1 MNSTKV
7 LIIAAHPDDD
17 VLGCGGYM
25 AKYSQQKNIKVVFVA
40 EGTTCRY
47 STQEAGGD
55 AAKEALRVRTKS
67 STDSLEL
74 LGVRAVEFYNLPCG
88 RLDQEPILEI
98 NQIIENEIN
107 EFQPELILTHS
118 ENDVNNDHR
127 IVYRSVQMAT
137 RPGSFCGVDQIMS
150 FEVLSSTEWNY
161 EEPFKP
167 NHFELLTEEWVEKKW
182 KALECYESEIREF
195 PHPRSRLGVET
206 LARYRGMQSGIQY
219 AEAYNIIRKIEE

>member
-1 MNSTKV
+1 
-7 LIIAAHPDDD
+7 
-17 VLGCGGYM
+17 M

-74 LGVRAVEFYNLPCG
+74 LGVRDVEFYNLPCG
-88 RLDQEPILEI
+88 RLDLEPILEI

-137 RPGSFCGVDQIMS
+137 RPGSLCRVDKIMS
-150 FEVLSSTEWNY
+150 FEVLSSKGYFRVISFHSLEDRLVKRFFRSRSNMKARASRHLPEKSEDTEIAQTFY
-161 EEPFKP
+161 LADKRGICAGKEETH
-167 NHFELLTEEWVEKKW
+167 NN
-182 KALECYESEIREF
+182 
-195 PHPRSRLGVET
+195 PRSRS
-206 LARYRGMQSGIQY
+206 ARMRW
-219 AEAYNIIRKIEE
+219 AERTEVSIRH